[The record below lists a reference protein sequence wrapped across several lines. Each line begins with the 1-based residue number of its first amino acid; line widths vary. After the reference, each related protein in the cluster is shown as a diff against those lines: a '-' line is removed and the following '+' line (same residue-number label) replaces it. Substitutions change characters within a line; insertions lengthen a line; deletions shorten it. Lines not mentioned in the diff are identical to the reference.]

1 MGNGRN
7 FSLGNEFHWGPRRS
21 AYAESFFLDFLPGQC
36 RLIRRD
42 GIRLFNIRYWANVLS
57 PLTGRTTKPPMVKYD
72 PRNLSPGFGGTSRV
86 TNSRFPILT

>member
-7 FSLGNEFHWGPRRS
+7 FSLGNEFHWGPRRP

-57 PLTGRTTKPPMVKYD
+57 PLTGRTTK
-72 PRNLSPGFGGTSRV
+72 RNGQIRPAQPF
-86 TNSRFPILT
+86 SRFWRDEQGH